1 MWKGRRW
8 KRWSFITKWAYLG
21 VSKLLTLKVERS
33 ELPLKQGSTLNWR
46 CTQELKGL
54 DTCKNSSKT
63 ESSLPSG
70 NTQELEI
77 LESRKNSTST
87 EVSLESCCTRE
98 LESLQSR
105 KKVTDWSLESGC
117 TQEWESLESCE
128 ISSKTGWISRNL
140 ESWLNSMSA
149 WVESANTELKR
160 WVSGELSFNNEGCQ
174 AK

>member
-87 EVSLESCCTRE
+87 EVSLESCCTHE

-105 KKVTDWSLESGC
+105 KKVTDWSLES
-117 TQEWESLESCE
+117 CE
-128 ISSKTGWISRNL
+128 ISSKTGWICRSL

-149 WVESANTELKR
+149 WVESANTEWKR

>member
-8 KRWSFITKWAYLG
+8 KRWSFITKWAYLD

-87 EVSLESCCTRE
+87 EVSLESCCTHE

-117 TQEWESLESCE
+117 TQQWESLESCE
-128 ISSKTGWISRNL
+128 ISSKTGWISRSL

-149 WVESANTELKR
+149 WVESANTEWKR

>member
-63 ESSLPSG
+63 EWSLPSG

-87 EVSLESCCTRE
+87 EVSLESCCTHE

-117 TQEWESLESCE
+117 TQQWESLESCE
-128 ISSKTGWISRNL
+128 ISSKSGWISRSL

-149 WVESANTELKR
+149 WVESANTEWKR

>member
-1 MWKGRRW
+1 MWKGRWW

-21 VSKLLTLKVERS
+21 VSKPLTPKVERS
-33 ELPLKQGSTLNWR
+33 ELPLKQGSSLNWR

-77 LESRKNSTST
+77 IESRKNSTST
-87 EVSLESCCTRE
+87 EVSLESCCTHE

-105 KKVTDWSLESGC
+105 KKVTDWSLES
-117 TQEWESLESCE
+117 CE
-128 ISSKTGWISRNL
+128 ISSKTGWISRSL

>member
-87 EVSLESCCTRE
+87 EVSLESCCTHE

-105 KKVTDWSLESGC
+105 KKVTDWSLES
-117 TQEWESLESCE
+117 CE
-128 ISSKTGWISRNL
+128 ISSKTGWISRSL
-140 ESWLNSMSA
+140 ECWLNSMSA
-149 WVESANTELKR
+149 WVESANTEWKR